1 MSEQTESVTAKER
14 TDASM
19 TGVMKRAAVLCMA
32 VLLTLSSAFL
42 SYAENGWKRSG
53 SVWNYYYS
61 NGKMAKNTWIK
72 NGDVLFWIEED
83 GTMATS
89 KWHEQDHTWYYLDAS
104 GAAVTGWK
112 EIDGKWYYFKED
124 HAMQIRQKTQHQ
136 GTETII

>member
-1 MSEQTESVTAKER
+1 MRRTAG
-14 TDASM
+14 S
-19 TGVMKRAAVLCMA
+19 AAEVYGIITIPMA
-32 VLLTLSSAFL
+32 
-42 SYAENGWKRSG
+42 
-53 SVWNYYYS
+53 
-61 NGKMAKNTWIK
+61 

-124 HAMQIRQKTQHQ
+124 HAMATE
-136 GTETII
+136 ETIGSYYVGKDGAWDSRK

>member
-1 MSEQTESVTAKER
+1 
-14 TDASM
+14 
-19 TGVMKRAAVLCMA
+19 
-32 VLLTLSSAFL
+32 
-42 SYAENGWKRSG
+42 
-53 SVWNYYYS
+53 
-61 NGKMAKNTWIK
+61 MAKNTWIK

-124 HAMQIRQKTQHQ
+124 HAMATE
-136 GTETII
+136 ETIGSYYVRKDGAWDSRK

>member
-1 MSEQTESVTAKER
+1 MMK
-14 TDASM
+14 M

-42 SYAENGWKRSG
+42 SHAEIGWKRSG

-124 HAMQIRQKTQHQ
+124 HAMATE
-136 GTETII
+136 ETIGSYYVGKDGAWDSRK

>member
-1 MSEQTESVTAKER
+1 MTKLMKKTAVFC
-14 TDASM
+14 M
-19 TGVMKRAAVLCMA
+19 AAVL
-32 VLLTLSSAFL
+32 VLSSAFC
-42 SYAENGWKRSG
+42 SFAENGWKRSG

-89 KWHEQDHTWYYLDAS
+89 KWHEQDHIWYYLDAS

-112 EIDGKWYYFKED
+112 EIDDKWYYFRED
-124 HAMQIRQKTQHQ
+124 HAMATD
-136 GTETII
+136 ETIGSYYVGKDGAWDSRK